1 MHIYVNIWPIGMSR
15 SEVLEA
21 RGALQDQPAA

>member
-1 MHIYVNIWPIGMSR
+1 MPSKTSQNAR

-21 RGALQDQPAA
+21 R